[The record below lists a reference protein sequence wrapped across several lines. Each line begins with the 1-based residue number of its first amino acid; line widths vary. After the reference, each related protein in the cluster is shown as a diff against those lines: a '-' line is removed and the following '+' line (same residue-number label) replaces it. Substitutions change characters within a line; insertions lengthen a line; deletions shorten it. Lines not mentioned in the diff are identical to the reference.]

1 MNAALNSRLTSIA
14 RHAETLGHGEKTPY
28 FQRMA
33 EELGM
38 SLDTL
43 YRKMKSVR
51 VTAPRRKR
59 TDAGAT
65 ALPLAEAQVI
75 STVLMESMR
84 RNGKRIM
91 TVERAVDMLRANN
104 EIRAER
110 FDEET
115 GEVFPL
121 STTTITRALRHY
133 KLHPDQLLAPTPH
146 TPLRSLHPNHCWQID
161 PSLCV
166 LFYLPKRDKDSG
178 LRIMREDQFYKNKPG
193 NLKKI
198 ERDRVWRYVITDHY
212 SGCLFVHYVFGG
224 ETSEN
229 ICEALIRCMQP
240 KVDITLDPFRGVP
253 QMVMLDPGS
262 ANTSASFNNLCRQLG
277 ITVQI
282 NKPGNPRAKGQVE
295 NGNNLVETHFE
306 SGLRFI
312 AINDIDQLN
321 GLAGRW
327 MRFFNGQRE
336 HSRHGMTRYSAWQ
349 GITGDQLILPPPADY
364 CRELAISAPQERKVR
379 GDLTISF
386 NGNTFDVS
394 AVPNVMVAEK
404 LLVAKNPWQPDA
416 AQVLIYD
423 EEQRESWLTIEPL
436 VMTDGGFRADAPVI
450 GEEYKTPA
458 DTPATAN
465 AKVIDKLAMGA
476 DTLQEA
482 EAARKAKTLP
492 LGGRIDP
499 YAHQEQVLASSRVQ
513 HFPRN
518 GTQMDYNKM
527 EVTEQKLNLVE
538 AAKVL
543 KPRIEAASKDW
554 PQALAWLHEH
564 YCDGVPS
571 DAIDG
576 IVAELTRP
584 KLRIVKTG

>member
-1 MNAALNSRLTSIA
+1 MNAALNSRLSAIA
-14 RHAETLGHGEKTPY
+14 RHAETLDYGEKTPY

-33 EELGM
+33 AELGM
-38 SLDTL
+38 SLDSL
-43 YRKMKSVR
+43 YRKLKSVR
-51 VTAPRRKR
+51 VTAPRRRR
-59 TDAGAT
+59 TDAGET
-65 ALPLAEAQVI
+65 ALALAEAQMI
-75 STVLMESMR
+75 SMVLMESMR
-84 RNGKRIM
+84 RNGKRLM
-91 TVERAVDMLRANN
+91 TIERAVDMLRANGK
-104 EIRAER
+104 IRAER
-110 FDEET
+110 LDEET
-115 GEVFPL
+115 GEVLPL

-146 TPLRSLHPNHCWQID
+146 TALRSLHPNHCWQID
-161 PSLCV
+161 PSLCI
-166 LFYLPKRDKDSG
+166 LFYLPKNKTDSG
-178 LRIMREDQFYKNKPG
+178 LRIMREEQFYKNKPG
-193 NLKKI
+193 NLKRI
-198 ERDRVWRYVITDHY
+198 ERDRVWRYVISDHF
-212 SGCLFVHYVFGG
+212 SGAIFVHYVFGG

-240 KVDITLDPFRGVP
+240 KADITRDPFRGVP

-262 ANTSASFNNLCRQLG
+262 ANTSASFRNLCRQLG

-295 NGNNLVETHFE
+295 NANNLVETHFE

-312 AINDIDQLN
+312 AIDDIEQLN
-321 GLAGRW
+321 VLAVRW

-336 HSRHGMTRYSAWQ
+336 HTRHGMTRYSAWQ
-349 GITGDQLILPPPADY
+349 SITSEQLILPPPADY

-386 NGNTFDVS
+386 NGNVFDVS
-394 AVPNVMVAEK
+394 AVPGVMVAEK
-404 LLVAKNPWQPDA
+404 LLVAKNPWQPEA
-416 AQVLIYD
+416 AQVLTYD
-423 EEQRESWLTIEPL
+423 EQQRESWLTIEPL
-436 VMTDGGFRADAPVI
+436 VLTDGGFRADAAVI
-450 GEEYKTPA
+450 GEEYKAPA

-465 AKVIDKLAMGA
+465 AKALDKLAMGA

-482 EAARKAKTLP
+482 EAARKAKALP

-499 YAHQEQVLASSRVQ
+499 YAHQEQVLEKSRVQ
-513 HFPRN
+513 HLPRR
-518 GTQMDYNKM
+518 GQQLDYNRM

-543 KPRIEAASKDW
+543 KPRIEAAGKDW

-564 YCDGVPS
+564 YSDGVPS

-576 IVAELTRP
+576 IVAELTKP